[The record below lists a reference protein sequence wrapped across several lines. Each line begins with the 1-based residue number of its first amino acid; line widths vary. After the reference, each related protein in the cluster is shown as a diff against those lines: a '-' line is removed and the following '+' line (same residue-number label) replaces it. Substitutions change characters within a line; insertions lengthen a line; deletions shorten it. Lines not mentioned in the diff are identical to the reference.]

1 MWPPPAPARRRSQV
15 TPTLQPRR
23 LEQYPARPRGFTM
36 VEMLVA
42 LVVLAVGMLGVAI
55 LFGIS
60 LHSGSSAISRMQAVN
75 LAADIADRIRANRR
89 AGIAPN
95 NAYGGAAADN
105 GCTGSGAVSC
115 TPAQMAADDLY
126 HWQRQLSRAIA
137 GGTATGT
144 VVVTAGTPQSYTIT
158 VSWNERAGTG
168 VATLQ
173 YQTTVQVPAS

>member
-1 MWPPPAPARRRSQV
+1 MNPS
-15 TPTLQPRR
+15 TQPRR
-23 LEQYPARPRGFTM
+23 MPQRPARPRGFTM
-36 VEMLVA
+36 IEMLVA

-89 AGIAPN
+89 ADNGTGT
-95 NAYGGAAADN
+95 AYGGAAADN
-105 GCTGSGAVSC
+105 GCTGAGAVSC

-126 HWQRQLSRAIA
+126 HWQRQLSQSIG

-144 VVVTAGTPQSYTIT
+144 VIFVAGTPATYTIT
-158 VSWNERAGTG
+158 VAWKERAGTG

-173 YQTTVQVPAS
+173 YQMQLQVPTS

>member
-1 MWPPPAPARRRSQV
+1 MNPS
-15 TPTLQPRR
+15 TQPRR
-23 LEQYPARPRGFTM
+23 MPQRPARPRGFTM
-36 VEMLVA
+36 IEMLVA

-89 AGIAPN
+89 AGDGAL

-105 GCTGSGAVSC
+105 HCTGATAVSC

-126 HWQRQLSRAIA
+126 HWQRRLSQAIA

-144 VVVTAGTPQSYTIT
+144 VVVTAGTPQTYTIL
-158 VSWNERAGTG
+158 VSWTEKTGTQ
-168 VATLQ
+168 Q
-173 YQTTVQVPAS
+173 YQTTVQVPSS

>member
-1 MWPPPAPARRRSQV
+1 VNRSAE
-15 TPTLQPRR
+15 PRR
-23 LEQYPARPRGFTM
+23 MPQRPARPRGFTL

-89 AGIAPN
+89 AGN
-95 NAYGGAAADN
+95 NGYGGAAAN
-105 GCTGSGAVSC
+105 NSCTGAGAVSC

-126 HWQRQLSRAIA
+126 RWQRQLSQAFA

-144 VVVTAGTPQSYTIT
+144 VFFAAGTPATYTIT
-158 VSWNERAGTG
+158 VSWTEKSG
-168 VATLQ
+168 LQ
-173 YQTTVQVPAS
+173 QFQMQVQVPTS

>member
-1 MWPPPAPARRRSQV
+1 VNRSAEPRRMPQRPAR
-15 TPTLQPRR
+15 
-23 LEQYPARPRGFTM
+23 ARGFTL

-89 AGIAPN
+89 AGDGAA

-105 GCTGSGAVSC
+105 HCTGAAAVSC

-126 HWQRQLSRAIA
+126 RWRRQLSQAIA

-144 VVVTAGTPQSYTIT
+144 VVVTPGTPQTYTIT
-158 VSWNERAGTG
+158 VSWNERAGAQ

-173 YQTTVQVPAS
+173 YQMQVQVPTS

>member
-1 MWPPPAPARRRSQV
+1 MPQR
-15 TPTLQPRR
+15 
-23 LEQYPARPRGFTM
+23 PARPRGFTM
-36 VEMLVA
+36 IEMLVA

-105 GCTGSGAVSC
+105 GCTGAGGVSC

-137 GGTATGT
+137 GGTATAT
-144 VVVTAGTPQSYTIT
+144 VTVTPTTPQPYTILVRWT
-158 VSWNERAGTG
+158 EKRR
-168 VATLQ
+168 TLQ
-173 YQTTVQVPAS
+173 YQMQVQ

>member
-1 MWPPPAPARRRSQV
+1 
-15 TPTLQPRR
+15 
-23 LEQYPARPRGFTM
+23 M

-95 NAYGGAAADN
+95 NAYSGAAADN

-126 HWQRQLSRAIA
+126 HWQRELSQAIA

-144 VVVTAGTPQSYTIT
+144 VVVTPGTTPQSYTIT
-158 VSWNERAGTG
+158 VSWNERAGVG
-168 VATLQ
+168 VTTLQ